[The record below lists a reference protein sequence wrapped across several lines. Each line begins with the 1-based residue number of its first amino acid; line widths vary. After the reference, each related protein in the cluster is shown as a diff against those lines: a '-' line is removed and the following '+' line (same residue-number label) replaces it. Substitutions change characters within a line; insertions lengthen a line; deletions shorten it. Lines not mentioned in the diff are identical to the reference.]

1 MPGNI
6 VEFNNVDKNFKKL
19 RALRDVSFAIG
30 EGEVFGFV
38 GPNGCGKTTTI
49 RLALGIY
56 KPNRGLVRV
65 FGRNPCTQAH
75 QFGLQVGVM
84 LEQPGMVDDLTA
96 DEYLQYF
103 GGILRL
109 PSSVARARS
118 HELLKLLGLSDRAKS
133 LLKTF
138 SKGMRQRLSLAR
150 CLLNHPRL
158 IVLDEP
164 FDGLDVESRRMI
176 LDILPQVSKEQ
187 GATVFITSHNLAEI
201 EELSHRVAIIKQG
214 HIVAMDDME
223 SLRRRAGS
231 ARLLVVN
238 LAQDYPPD
246 KIAQLAPGGEYCPQT
261 RDLVFKIDPA
271 NGSCDDLLMRLL
283 KSGVSVNSM
292 RTETASLEDVYFALT
307 KEPENTP
314 L

>member
-1 MPGNI
+1 MPSNV
-6 VEFNNVDKNFKKL
+6 VEFENVDKDFKKL
-19 RALRDVSFAIG
+19 RALRDVSFTIG
-30 EGEVFGFV
+30 EGEIFGFV

-56 KPNRGLVRV
+56 KPNRGMVRV

-96 DEYLQYF
+96 DEYLEYF
-103 GGILRL
+103 GGIFRL
-109 PSSVARARS
+109 SSTDTRTISR
-118 HELLKLLGLSDRAKS
+118 ELLKLLGLSDRAKS

-150 CLLNHPRL
+150 CLLNRPRL

-164 FDGLDVESRRMI
+164 FDGLDAESRRLM
-176 LDILPQVSKEQ
+176 LDILPQVSKKQ
-187 GATVFITSHNLAEI
+187 GTTIFITSHNLAEI

-238 LAQDYPPD
+238 LAQDYPRD
-246 KIAQLAPGGEYCPQT
+246 KIVQLAPSGEYRTQT
-261 RDLVFKIDPA
+261 HDLVLKIDPS
-271 NGSCDDLLMRLL
+271 NGNCDDLLKRLL
-283 KSGVSVNSM
+283 QSGISVNSM
-292 RTETASLEDVYFALT
+292 RTEIASLEDVYFALT
-307 KEPENTP
+307 KEPENK